1 MNKKV
6 VNFIKNQYNVNAE
19 YLWADTPNFA
29 IFRNSR
35 NNKWFCVLMKDLS
48 KSKFGLTCDDS
59 IDVINLKCDPLLKY
73 SLINNSGI
81 FPAYHMNK
89 EHWISVFLDGSVSI
103 EEIKNLINMSYF
115 LVDKK

>member
-29 IFRNSR
+29 IFINSR

-48 KSKFGLTCDDS
+48 KNKFG
-59 IDVINLKCDPLLKY
+59 LLKY

-103 EEIKNLINMSYF
+103 NEIKNLINMSYF